1 MIGMYIWSLDKSRT
15 PNKNILENQ
24 EKFVPFNSLTE
35 VIELDNNPKGYM
47 IMPTTY
53 AKGKI
58 GPFIL
63 SVSTEVDFV
72 LTVAED

>member
-1 MIGMYIWSLDKSRT
+1 M
-15 PNKNILENQ
+15 
-24 EKFVPFNSLTE
+24 
-35 VIELDNNPKGYM
+35 DNNPKGYM

-53 AKGKI
+53 AKGKV

-63 SVSTEVDFV
+63 GVSTDVDFV